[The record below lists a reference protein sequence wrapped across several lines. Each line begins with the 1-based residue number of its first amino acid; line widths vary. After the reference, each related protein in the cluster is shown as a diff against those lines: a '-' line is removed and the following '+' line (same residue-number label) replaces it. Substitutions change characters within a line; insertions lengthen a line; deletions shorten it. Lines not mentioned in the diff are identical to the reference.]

1 MRFAILFALFFA
13 GILPVGA
20 FDPAE
25 QDDSLALVRHFSKPA
40 SPAGPALKPGKFAP
54 IEGETI
60 SLMGG
65 ADVFRMQESGDF
77 EAMLQ
82 RAFPDKQLRIRN
94 LAWSADTVYRQQRPM
109 FFYTEKGDDR
119 EGSVPDQR
127 EKVDPGTMILMFGKM
142 ESLDGEAGLAGF
154 ETACEG
160 LVVALQSL
168 SKRIVLVAPVP
179 FAESGPAAEL
189 AAARNAML
197 ERYTERIASLADR
210 LDLIFVPMEAFP
222 ASGFVS
228 NGMQLSDEGQL
239 QFAKRLM
246 KGLGIESEKAM
257 SGELVEAVRRKNDL
271 WHQYYRPTNW
281 AFLFG
286 DRQHVPSSR
295 DHKDANRR
303 WFEEE
308 LKKLPPMIA
317 DQEKEIRA
325 LAKGGQR

>member
-1 MRFAILFALFFA
+1 MRFAILFAL
-13 GILPVGA
+13 LLVGTFQIYA
-20 FDPAE
+20 FDPAQ
-25 QDDSLALVRHFSKPA
+25 QDDSRALVRHFSKPS
-40 SPAGPALKPGKFAP
+40 SPVGPAIEPGAFVP

-82 RAFPDKQLRIRN
+82 AAFPDKQLHVRN

-127 EKVDPGTMILMFGKM
+127 EKVAPGTMILMFGKM
-142 ESLDGEAGLAGF
+142 ESLDGEAGLSGF
-154 ETACEG
+154 ESAYEG
-160 LVVALQSL
+160 LVVQLQSL

-179 FAESGPAAEL
+179 FVEAGPAAKL
-189 AAARNAML
+189 AAERNAIL
-197 ERYTERIASLADR
+197 KQYTGRIASLADR
-210 LDLIFVPMEAFP
+210 LNLIFVSIEALP
-222 ASGFVS
+222 ALDFVS
-228 NGMQLSDEGQL
+228 NGMQLSEEGQS
-239 QFAKRLM
+239 QFAIRLAR
-246 KGLGIESEKAM
+246 GLGIDSGKAM
-257 SGELVEAVRRKNDL
+257 SGELVAAVRRKNDL

-295 DHKDANRR
+295 DHKDTQRR

-308 LKKLPPMIA
+308 MKKLPPMMA
-317 DQEKEIRA
+317 DQEKEIWA